1 MTKGGTL
8 VLRIYFAVVS
18 AVTLFTL
25 MYGTIDFLAIGL
37 KTYIFRAADV
47 PAYGLVN
54 CDDPMAREGMYG
66 KPIMTTATEDSDAL
80 TIDEQKARCE
90 AANATTLE
98 NYKREKANSAV
109 RNLALIIVSFPLFF
123 LHFRVVYRDWKHR
136 D

>member
-8 VLRIYFAVVS
+8 VLRIYFALVA

-37 KTYIFRAADV
+37 KTYVFKAADV

-54 CDDPMAREGMYG
+54 CDGPEAKYQYGMPVREDG
-66 KPIMTTATEDSDAL
+66 TNDNL
-80 TIDEQKARCE
+80 TPEETKERCA
-90 AANATTLE
+90 AANAAQLE
-98 NYKREKANSAV
+98 QYQREKADSAV
-109 RNLALIIVSFPLFF
+109 RNLALIIVSLPLFL